1 MEPIKMILLI
11 LPRGN
16 AETVTQIC
24 LRHKVAFHLT
34 LHGRGTA
41 AADILELWGLEDTDR
56 DVVLVCI
63 PQSVRDGFIKE
74 VTQRLELEK
83 PGHGILQK
91 RYKTVKPA
99 LAAQYA
105 VFASVDQNPPQSG
118 TIFTI
123 IKKKHPKRPICSS
136 TSTARFC
143 QRFSKPSLCVNAK
156 TMFGSM
162 IVAIHKSPQPL
173 NQRMRI
179 PPFRIRF

>member
-83 PGHGILQK
+83 PGHGIL
-91 RYKTVKPA
+91 
-99 LAAQYA
+99 
-105 VFASVDQNPPQSG
+105 
-118 TIFTI
+118 
-123 IKKKHPKRPICSS
+123 
-136 TSTARFC
+136 
-143 QRFSKPSLCVNAK
+143 LCVPL
-156 TMFGSM
+156 SS
-162 IVAIHKSPQPL
+162 VATRETLALLSGFS
-173 NQRMRI
+173 N
-179 PPFRIRF
+179 

>member
-1 MEPIKMILLI
+1 MHDLILTIVDRGFADDVMDAAKSAGARGGTILHARGTGAQEAEKFFGIVVQPEKELVMILV
-11 LPRGN
+11 
-16 AETVTQIC
+16 E
-24 LRHKVAFHLT
+24 H
-34 LHGRGTA
+34 
-41 AADILELWGLEDTDR
+41 
-56 DVVLVCI
+56 
-63 PQSVRDGFIKE
+63 
-74 VTQRLELEK
+74 
-83 PGHGILQK
+83 
-91 RYKTVKPA
+91 
-99 LAAQYA
+99 AAQYA
-105 VFASVDQNPPQSG
+105 VFAAADQNPPQSG